1 MSAGSIE
8 PRAIDLTGNAAPA
21 ATSGKVASAIR
32 EALTRPLA
40 SYYIVL
46 ASSALL
52 AALGLLM
59 VTSASS
65 VWSAYDTGDPYSYAR
80 SHVFYLAI
88 GVGLA
93 FVLSRCNETLLWL
106 AGMAGYVLA
115 GVLLA
120 MVVFTPFGMEYY
132 GNRSWLDLPLVPQF
146 QPSELA
152 KVALVLWCASFISSR
167 ERSLGDLGKWLPQVV
182 LFSGAL
188 FVLVAAEKD
197 YGSALVFAGII
208 VALLWFTGLP
218 AKYMAVLSG
227 AGVAAA
233 VALVLLVPS
242 KMGRVVDWLA
252 GFVPGVQS
260 VGVVSDQ
267 PLNAIY
273 ALASGGWWG
282 RGLGAS
288 VQKWGGLKNGAQT
301 DYVFAVIGEE
311 LGLFGTLIVMVL
323 FFALIWAGLRI
334 AGRSD
339 RVFFRILAAGIS
351 GWLGIQAMINIFVAL
366 RLLPV
371 VGITLPFISYGGS
384 SLISCMLAVGLLLA
398 AARNE
403 PEARRVLGKV
413 SKKTPTRVV
422 GIVSAPAPAQAATG
436 ARDTMHL
443 VPGSA
448 KR

>member
-1 MSAGSIE
+1 MSAGSVE
-8 PRAIDLTGNAAPA
+8 PRAIGLAGATPPVATG
-21 ATSGKVASAIR
+21 SKVTSAIS

-65 VWSAYDTGDPYSYAR
+65 VWSAYSTGDPYAMAR
-80 SHVFYLAI
+80 SHVVALAI
-88 GVGLA
+88 GVACTAALSHLSEKWLW
-93 FVLSRCNETLLWL
+93 VLGWP
-106 AGMAGYVLA
+106 AYILA
-115 GVLLA
+115 GVLLSL
-120 MVVFTPFGMEYY
+120 VLFTSLGVEVY
-132 GNRSWLDLPLVPQF
+132 GNRAWLDVGIQF

-152 KVALVLWCASFISSR
+152 KPALVLWVATFVSSR
-167 ERSLGDLGKWLPQVV
+167 ERSLSELRKWLPQVV
-182 LFSGAL
+182 LFTGAL
-188 FVLVAAEKD
+188 FVLVAGEKD

-208 VALLWFTGLP
+208 VALLWFIGLP
-218 AKYMAVLSG
+218 GKYMGVL
-227 AGVAAA
+227 AGVGVAGM
-233 VALVLLVPS
+233 VALVKLVPS
-242 KMGRVVDWLA
+242 KMGRIIDWLA
-252 GFVPGVQS
+252 GFVPWVEP
-260 VGVVSDQ
+260 VGAVSDQ

-311 LGLFGTLIVMVL
+311 LGLFGTLIVIAL

-339 RVFFRILAAGIS
+339 RLFFRVLASGVS

-371 VGITLPFISYGGS
+371 VGITLPFVSYGGS
-384 SLISCMLAVGLLLA
+384 SLISCMIAVGLLLA

-413 SKKTPTRVV
+413 AKTPARVV
-422 GIVSAPAPAQAATG
+422 GIVSTPVTPTPSTRG
-436 ARDTMHL
+436 LMHL
-443 VPGSA
+443 VPGTD